1 MTAKAKVIKVIKKKH
16 ILFGTVRFYNGYAF
30 LQDIAHA
37 LNYRDNNEY
46 YDLIESYDFFE
57 GKYHLINDEG
67 IKTLIA
73 NSNTK
78 VPMVFSQWIF
88 SFCLPS
94 IRKTDNPI
102 IINNNKTTTDDT
114 NINKQLNDSFMKHVQ
129 SIKDWITIPI
139 HGFSNNYMYSYSK
152 DGNIV
157 KSKAYFKWRKNFP
170 VEYLNKLSHI
180 DFNKPIQAYYIFDQ
194 KEEFDTPNFNKSITD
209 TIVDYFNVDDHNIVN
224 EICIRGKIVNTY
236 DEGKI
241 HIFLYN
247 IN

>member
-1 MTAKAKVIKVIKKKH
+1 MIAKAKVIKVIKKKH

-30 LQDIAHA
+30 LQDIARA
-37 LNYRDNNEY
+37 LNYRDSNEY
-46 YDLIESYDFFE
+46 YDLIEPNAFFE
-57 GKYHLINDEG
+57 GKYHLIDDEG
-67 IKTLIA
+67 IKILIA
-73 NSNTK
+73 NSNIK
-78 VPMVFSQWIF
+78 VPIVFSQWIF

-94 IRKTDNPI
+94 IRKDSPI
-102 IINNNKTTTDDT
+102 ISNNKITTDDNV
-114 NINKQLNDSFMKHVQ
+114 NINKQLNDSFMKHIQ
-129 SIKDWITIPI
+129 SIKNWITIPI
-139 HGFSNNYMYSYSK
+139 HGFSNNYMYSYTK

-157 KSKAYFKWRKNFP
+157 KSKAYYRWRKNFP
-170 VEYLNKLSHI
+170 VEHLNKLSHI

-224 EICIRGKIVNTY
+224 EICIRGKIVDTY